1 MFLDHNAG
9 GRVRP
14 EVAERLAELLRSPLA
29 NPSSLHGAGRRTR
42 ALVEEARESVAELV
56 GVRPSEVVFTSGGTE
71 ANNLAILG
79 TAAEAATSHLVST
92 SIEHASVLRALEA
105 AEAAGAMV
113 TCVPPGP
120 DGAVATEE
128 VVAAIREE
136 TALVSIGW
144 VNGEIGAVQ
153 PIAQIVRRVRAAS
166 ERVRVHTDAVQA
178 VGLLDVDVSAA
189 DLDLASLSAH
199 KIGAPAGVGALVLRR
214 GTALRPLLHG
224 GPHERER
231 RAGTENVLGIVGFGL
246 AARLARTE
254 RVAYRERAAAIKK
267 KIGNALMA
275 SARPAVRLDP
285 ADAVPGTLSV
295 SFPDLRADAL
305 AAALDLRGV
314 AVSTGSACAAG
325 APEPS
330 HVLRALGCR
339 EDVARGAI
347 RLSFGPDLSLE
358 DAEQAARILVEVV
371 GAARARRRPSETG
384 AGRAA

>member
-14 EVAERLAELLRSPLA
+14 EVAERLSELLRSPLA
-29 NPSSLHGAGRRTR
+29 NPSSLHAAGRRTR

-56 GVRPSEVVFTSGGTE
+56 GAHASEVVFTSGGTE

-79 TAAEAATSHLVST
+79 AAAEAAHLVST
-92 SIEHASVLRALEA
+92 SIEHASVLRALEG
-105 AEAAGAMV
+105 AEAAGATV
-113 TCVPPGP
+113 SILSPGS
-120 DGAVATEE
+120 DGAVAAGEI
-128 VVAAIREE
+128 VAAIRGE

-144 VNGEIGAVQ
+144 VNGEIGVIQ
-153 PIAQIVRRVRAAS
+153 PIGEIVRGVRAAS
-166 ERVRVHTDAVQA
+166 NRVRVHADAVQA
-178 VGLLDVDVSAA
+178 IGLLDVDVAAA
-189 DLDLASLSAH
+189 DLDLASLSGH

-214 GTALRPLLHG
+214 GTTLRPLLHG

-231 RAGTENVLGIVGFGL
+231 RSGTENVLGIVGFGL

-254 RVAYRERAAAIKK
+254 RAAFRERAAAIKT
-267 KIGNALMA
+267 KIGKALAA

-295 SFPDLRADAL
+295 SFPDLRGDAL

-330 HVLRALGCR
+330 HVLRALGCS
-339 EDVARGAI
+339 EEVARGTI
-347 RLSFGPDLSLE
+347 RLSFGPELSLE
-358 DAEQAARILVEVV
+358 DAEQAARIIVEVV
-371 GAARARRRPSETG
+371 GAARARRQGESG